1 MFCPKRAGYHSG
13 YQNWY
18 PEFDTR
24 QTNIW
29 FDLLFLNFFTTDMFN
44 FYLKKLY
51 SFSRTFYFFIDQLFI
66 RIVFRR
72 KLFQDFCCFCSFF
85 YQMASAKYNCALHKR
100 CPCFFFYSFI
110 SVNGEAYLVAGFQGI
125 DFVTG
130 TCSMEIYFP
139 GIAVIEVID
148 GNRVWI
154 SIISIYRKHATS
166 AALQK
171 FFRSIKIHFFFLS
184 SNRSEHCFSLHSQT
198 KFY

>member
-1 MFCPKRAGYHSG
+1 MIGVSKNLLVGVRFSHPLLIRSLKAFKIMAFRLFCFSPKRAGYHSG

-85 YQMASAKYNCALHKR
+85 LPDGICQIQPCSAQTVPMLLLLQFHFRKR
-100 CPCFFFYSFI
+100 
-110 SVNGEAYLVAGFQGI
+110 
-125 DFVTG
+125 
-130 TCSMEIYFP
+130 
-139 GIAVIEVID
+139 
-148 GNRVWI
+148 
-154 SIISIYRKHATS
+154 
-166 AALQK
+166 
-171 FFRSIKIHFFFLS
+171 
-184 SNRSEHCFSLHSQT
+184 
-198 KFY
+198 

>member
-85 YQMASAKYNCALHKR
+85 YQMASAKYNCALYKR
-100 CPCFFFYSFI
+100 CSHLFFDGFI
-110 SVNGEAYLVAGFQGI
+110 SVNGKTYLVAGF
-125 DFVTG
+125 
-130 TCSMEIYFP
+130 
-139 GIAVIEVID
+139 
-148 GNRVWI
+148 
-154 SIISIYRKHATS
+154 
-166 AALQK
+166 
-171 FFRSIKIHFFFLS
+171 
-184 SNRSEHCFSLHSQT
+184 
-198 KFY
+198 